1 MRILFSVFLVLNLI
15 AEVLAATSLIGGPD
29 GIAAAGRGNQ
39 WAMHYGFAVL
49 AIASASLW
57 VWPQR
62 SNIRV
67 VTAVLGVLMVFHSGV
82 LVSLVLAG
90 DQPAGVV
97 IHSVLAL
104 LAIVLFALRSRWCNV
119 VG

>member
-1 MRILFSVFLVLNLI
+1 MRILFSVFLVLNLL
-15 AEVLAATSLIGGPD
+15 AELLAATSLIGGPD

-49 AIASASLW
+49 AIASATLW

-62 SNIRV
+62 SHLKV

-82 LVSLVLAG
+82 LASLVLAG
-90 DQPAGVV
+90 DQPVGVV

-104 LAIVLFALRSRWCNV
+104 LAIGLFTQRARWCTV
-119 VG
+119 VE